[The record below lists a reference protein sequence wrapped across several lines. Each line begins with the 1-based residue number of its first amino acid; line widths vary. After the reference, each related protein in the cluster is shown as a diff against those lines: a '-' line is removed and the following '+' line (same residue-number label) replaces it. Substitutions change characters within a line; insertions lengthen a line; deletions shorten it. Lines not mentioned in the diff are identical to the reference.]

1 MRVSR
6 SDPRPRMLAA
16 AGLLLGI
23 GGLVF
28 FVLAVTRSGRF
39 SSDSSPL
46 QPADAEFNVGD
57 AAARAAAIERDQ
69 TPLLFQDPADF
80 QRPIWV
86 NHLGDDDADGW
97 YAFAAAIDSCT
108 VEWDVD
114 AGEFVDCD
122 GARYASDGAGLPQF
136 EVRVED
142 GEVIVDLAPD
152 VPTTTSPP
160 TTVVES
166 GG

>member
-1 MRVSR
+1 
-6 SDPRPRMLAA
+6 MLAA

-23 GGLVF
+23 GALAF

-46 QPADAEFNVGD
+46 RPTDAEFNVGD
-57 AAARAAAIERDQ
+57 AAARAATIERDR

-86 NHLGDDDADGW
+86 NHLGDDDDDGW
-97 YAFAAAIDSCT
+97 YAFAAAIDSCA

-114 AGEFVDCD
+114 AQAFEDCD
-122 GARYASDGAGLPQF
+122 GNRYPPDGAGLPQF

-142 GEVIVDLAPD
+142 GEVVVDLEPD
-152 VPTTTSPP
+152 APTTTSPP
-160 TTVVES
+160 MTVGES